1 MGLTLVM
8 CYMAFNTRNMS
19 SDFSEARFIFYSSHE
34 LLFCALIIVPL
45 THTNL
50 TPTYKYV
57 LQSTGLLLVT
67 LVCISLTLGTKIRLA
82 LMGTTATREEARRS
96 GEMARASEM
105 ARSTSEEASSDVD
118 IRGSEQ
124 RSSSTASEQHS
135 EGSFPGSP
143 KGNHAALVAKLD
155 LLSAHN
161 AILEEQI
168 EILTMKANAE
178 QVD

>member
-82 LMGTTATREEARRS
+82 LLGTTATQEEARRS
-96 GEMARASEM
+96 SEMTSASET
-105 ARSTSEEASSDVD
+105 ARSTSEEASSEVD

-124 RSSSTASEQHS
+124 PSSSTASEQH
-135 EGSFPGSP
+135 PGSP

>member
-105 ARSTSEEASSDVD
+105 ARSTSEESSSEVD
-118 IRGSEQ
+118 IQ
-124 RSSSTASEQHS
+124 A
-135 EGSFPGSP
+135 
-143 KGNHAALVAKLD
+143 VA
-155 LLSAHN
+155 
-161 AILEEQI
+161 
-168 EILTMKANAE
+168 
-178 QVD
+178 

>member
-8 CYMAFNTRNMS
+8 CYMAFHTRNMS
-19 SDFSEARFIFYSSHE
+19 ADFSEARFIFYSSHE
-34 LLFCALIIVPL
+34 LLFCVLIIVPL

-50 TPTYKYV
+50 TPTYKFV
-57 LQSTGLLLVT
+57 LQSTGLLLVN

-82 LMGTTATREEARRS
+82 LMGTTATQVEEARKS

-105 ARSTSEEASSDVD
+105 ARSPSEEASSEVD
-118 IRGSEQ
+118 CRRSGQ
-124 RSSSTASEQHS
+124 PSSSAASEQHS
-135 EGSFPGSP
+135 EGSFGS
-143 KGNHAALVAKLD
+143 KSNHAALVAKVD
-155 LLSAHN
+155 FLSMHN

-168 EILTMKANAE
+168 NILTMKANAE